1 MRVNER
7 HQKRAQGEKLYLGNL
22 LIDVP
27 RRATIILPT
36 RHGLSDF
43 DNIERA
49 EGANIGIQNT
59 NFFGYVQ

>member
-1 MRVNER
+1 MKDIKKGR
-7 HQKRAQGEKLYLGNL
+7 GEKKY
-22 LIDVP
+22 IFRKFTIYVP
-27 RRATIILPT
+27 WRATIILPT

-59 NFFGYVQ
+59 NFLDMCIS